1 MENTV
6 ESDVKFEDILGQ
18 YFRNEKVEPV
28 EERWP

>member
-6 ESDVKFEDILGQ
+6 ESDVKFEDILSQ
-18 YFRNEKVEPV
+18 CFRNEKVEPV